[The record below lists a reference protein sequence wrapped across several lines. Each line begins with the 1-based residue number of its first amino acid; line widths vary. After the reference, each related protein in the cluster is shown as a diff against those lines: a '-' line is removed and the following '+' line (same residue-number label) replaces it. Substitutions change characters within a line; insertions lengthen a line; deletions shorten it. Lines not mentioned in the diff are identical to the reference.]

1 MNTIKTQ
8 KRYLLGGL
16 SLLSLIISFTF
27 LIQVSQNE
35 GFIDIFYFYTIIS
48 LLIIS
53 NITLLVIILKIF
65 KEVKVKDVEHETNN
79 KGQENIT

>member
-1 MNTIKTQ
+1 MNTTRTQ

-35 GFIDIFYFYTIIS
+35 GFVDIFYFYTIIA

-65 KEVKVKDVEHETNN
+65 KEPIKENVGGEVK
-79 KGQENIT
+79 